1 MFQVM
6 IMHVDGSKLYK
17 QGVVKM
23 PRVKRHY
30 LFTAAAPSTDSVA
43 DTTESS
49 SVKASRPAPC
59 CTRNTSSCSFCNF
72 SLAAFNSLWQAEIWK
87 ELKLW
92 AGHIAPSLQWT
103 SYLHRYMWYCALSL
117 HYACIQ
123 SSGIILI
130 PYAKFRFFRAANCW
144 ASPWGKIAYVTQSVT
159 QSINHLHANAIA
171 LSNFISA
178 ICQLRC
184 HLDKLS

>member
-92 AGHIAPSLQWT
+92 AGYIAPSLQRT
-103 SYLHRYMWYCALSL
+103 SNFLVEYGIVHFLCVMRVFKVRA
-117 HYACIQ
+117 
-123 SSGIILI
+123 SS
-130 PYAKFRFFRAANCW
+130 
-144 ASPWGKIAYVTQSVT
+144 ASPWLSLCQILFLWQPPLLSQRMEKNRVLNQSLTQLIWCAGNWS
-159 QSINHLHANAIA
+159 
-171 LSNFISA
+171 F
-178 ICQLRC
+178 CFR
-184 HLDKLS
+184 KPF